1 MLITEFM
8 QNMEIK
14 ATYQKKV
21 FNNAINKIQISLE
34 IKLLRA
40 LDVVLEITKISYRH
54 EHKKEE
60 ICYIF
65 MYFILFALLYILESL
80 RFKD

>member
-54 EHKKEE
+54 EH
-60 ICYIF
+60 
-65 MYFILFALLYILESL
+65 
-80 RFKD
+80 